1 MQLTNI
7 DIIRH
12 NFKIKNNYPL
22 ISNISYTYQYIEY
35 LSNNILFEHNTSVIT
50 KLLIKDYIINSISII
65 EAIFYSLL
73 NPIYNFKHP
82 VSFNY
87 LFKNI
92 IKENILKLT
101 SEDIKLLYNLKT
113 LRNKIHIYSSFQA
126 KLTDYNSYTLDD
138 YYLMRTILY
147 KILNNSLVSN
157 GKFKIKEKNA
167 RK

>member
-65 EAIFYSLL
+65 EAIFYCVKFL
-73 NPIYNFKHP
+73 NY
-82 VSFNY
+82 
-87 LFKNI
+87 
-92 IKENILKLT
+92 KE
-101 SEDIKLLYNLKT
+101 
-113 LRNKIHIYSSFQA
+113 
-126 KLTDYNSYTLDD
+126 
-138 YYLMRTILY
+138 
-147 KILNNSLVSN
+147 V
-157 GKFKIKEKNA
+157 
-167 RK
+167 

>member
-1 MQLTNI
+1 M
-7 DIIRH
+7 
-12 NFKIKNNYPL
+12 
-22 ISNISYTYQYIEY
+22 SE
-35 LSNNILFEHNTSVIT
+35 LSQR
-50 KLLIKDYIINSISII
+50 
-65 EAIFYSLL
+65 
-73 NPIYNFKHP
+73 
-82 VSFNY
+82 
-87 LFKNI
+87 FKNI

-101 SEDIKLLYNLKT
+101 SEDIKLLYSLKT